1 MRLNALLMCR
11 EHQCLRSL
19 STAMDELAIEQEIC
33 ASAAEALELLA
44 LRYFSALVVDFDLP
58 SAAQV
63 ARMARLAPPQRRPV
77 VFAMIGTRT
86 DVADSFQSG
95 ANFVLYKPLVLAQV
109 SRSLRA
115 GKGFMQADR
124 RRSPR
129 LKLETLVYLR
139 FGDACAL
146 PAIVLDL
153 NEEGVAVQAADTL
166 PAAQLP
172 LRFILPGT
180 SHLIEGTGEVVWADE
195 NGRAGILFRELST
208 SSRRQLKNW
217 MAKRNPKKAV
227 TRVASRPQKAR
238 AAVSSTH

>member
-1 MRLNALLMCR
+1 MN
-11 EHQCLRSL
+11 
-19 STAMDELAIEQEIC
+19 ELGIEQEIC

-44 LRYFSALVVDFDLP
+44 LRYFSALVVDFDLL

-129 LKLETLVYLR
+129 LKLELR
-139 FGDACAL
+139 EPARWFGQTKTGVRESSL
-146 PAIVLDL
+146 ENFLLRPAG
-153 NEEGVAVQAADTL
+153 N
-166 PAAQLP
+166 
-172 LRFILPGT
+172 
-180 SHLIEGTGEVVWADE
+180 
-195 NGRAGILFRELST
+195 
-208 SSRRQLKNW
+208 
-217 MAKRNPKKAV
+217 
-227 TRVASRPQKAR
+227 
-238 AAVSSTH
+238 